1 MKNIFNNSAVCEQ
14 KTVNKIINDIGV
26 CMLTTIN
33 LLGGLHSRPMFVQEI
48 DDEGSLWFFTSSDST
63 LMEEINKI
71 PIVNITFSAFGKDKF
86 LSATALAYE
95 VYDIKKMNKLWTPA
109 LEVWFKDGVETPDI
123 TLLKTDLQDV
133 EYWDS
138 PSASF
143 VKVSGVVKPL
153 SGTSVPKRE
162 RDSKISPQS
171 FI

>member
-1 MKNIFNNSAVCEQ
+1 MKNIVNNKTECEQ
-14 KTVNKIINDIGV
+14 KVVNEIITDIGV

-48 DDEGSLWFFTSSDST
+48 DEDGSLWFFTSSDST

-71 PIVNITFSAFGKDKF
+71 PIVNITFSAFGKNKF

-95 VYDIKKMNKLWTPA
+95 VFDQNKMKNLWTPA
-109 LEVWFKDGVETPDI
+109 LEVWFKEGVETPDI
-123 TLLKTDLQDV
+123 TLLKADLQDV
-133 EYWDS
+133 EYWDA

-143 VKVSGVVKPL
+143 VKVSGLVKPL
-153 SGTSVPKRE
+153 SGTVVPKR
-162 RDSKISPQS
+162 DHFSKIKPQS